1 MTPTDHAAPAN
12 RESGRIRSVT
22 GRGTARGIPEL
33 SEVVID
39 LEGGGEVH
47 GRMPT
52 PNGERVD
59 ARIVEVPFEYFEFA
73 ECPICLSPAPGSR
86 EHVPPSS
93 MGGIVLTLTCL
104 RCNNEFGSR
113 FETHLQT
120 WYEGSTGRVRLS
132 GTTVDG
138 RRNAGEFLLRET
150 GSGEFL
156 LMQNGRA
163 DPAIQE
169 LLESGAVE
177 MHMVEPDTSA
187 IHIGAIKSAYLAA
200 CVLMKEIPRTDRAA
214 AIRAELL
221 SARDS
226 QRGTRLGLSPLFQSI
241 RVARAAGAPQPGAVE
256 LVAMRGEAERLDFA
270 ISFSRV
276 FAVDWPL
283 DPIDIGRGADSLNDP
298 S

>member
-1 MTPTDHAAPAN
+1 MTTTDATPPGN
-12 RESGRIRSVT
+12 RQSGRIRSVT
-22 GRGTARGIPEL
+22 GRGTARGMPEL
-33 SEVVID
+33 SQVVID
-39 LEGGGEVH
+39 LEGGGEIR
-47 GRMPT
+47 GRMPA

-59 ARIVEVPFEYFEFA
+59 TRIVEVPFDYLEFP
-73 ECPICLSPAPGSR
+73 ECPICLSPAPDSR

-93 MGGIVLTLTCL
+93 MGGTVLTLTCL

-113 FETHLQT
+113 FENHLQT

-132 GTTVDG
+132 GSAVDG

-150 GSGEFL
+150 ETGEFL

-169 LLESGAVE
+169 LLEGGALE
-177 MHMVEPDTSA
+177 MHLVEPDTSA
-187 IHIGAIKSAYLAA
+187 IHIGAIKNAYLAA

-221 SARDS
+221 AARDS
-226 QRGTRLGLSPLFQSI
+226 ERGTRLELSPLFQSI
-241 RVARAAGAPQPGAVE
+241 RVARSAVEPVPGAIE
-256 LVAMRGEAERLDFA
+256 LVAMRGEAERLAFA

-283 DPIDIGRGADSLNDP
+283 DPISIGRGADSLNDA